1 MLKVHNKAIGRLLR
15 RSGIA
20 GALLYLWEFNT
31 TCHLSTGI
39 RGDVQ
44 IRLRL
49 CIIRAVYNE
58 RPLRRCHRRLD
69 NE

>member
-49 CIIRAVYNE
+49 CIIRAV
-58 RPLRRCHRRLD
+58 
-69 NE
+69 

>member
-1 MLKVHNKAIGRLLR
+1 MCVCPSGSAHGIARPMLKVHNKAIGRLLR

-49 CIIRAVYNE
+49 CIIRAV
-58 RPLRRCHRRLD
+58 
-69 NE
+69 